1 MGYYLAR
8 VFLFFFFF
16 LWIINFVFPMV
27 FLLSPSSMC
36 LHWDQPPRGVKGTN
50 RSHVLFL
57 SFLSI
62 LNLKK
67 PRFPNRQ
74 IYCYFPLSFSLA
86 QIATPGFTHLMAQ
99 FPLNVLPFLLPFT
112 FSFLDNPKKIFS
124 FQALSQLPL
133 LSFLAFTRYIHFLLP
148 SCSSL
153 FMHSVSFIIVT
164 LFFPFHGDCF

>member
-27 FLLSPSSMC
+27 FLLYPSSMC

-57 SFLSI
+57 SFLFI
-62 LNLKK
+62 LNLKE
-67 PRFPNRQ
+67 PRFPNGQ
-74 IYCYFPLSFSLA
+74 IYCYFPLSFSSA

-99 FPLNVLPFLLPFT
+99 FPWMFYLFFFLLLSL
-112 FSFLDNPKKIFS
+112 FSIIPKKS
-124 FQALSQLPL
+124 FPFKLC
-133 LSFLAFTRYIHFLLP
+133 R
-148 SCSSL
+148 SSL
-153 FMHSVSFIIVT
+153 YFHFWRLPGIFISSRLLVPLFSCIQFHS
-164 LFFPFHGDCF
+164 

>member
-16 LWIINFVFPMV
+16 LWIINFVFPMA

-57 SFLSI
+57 SFLFI

-99 FPLNVLPFLLPFT
+99 FPWMFFLFFFLLLSL
-112 FSFLDNPKKIFS
+112 FSIIPKKS
-124 FQALSQLPL
+124 FPLSQLPL
-133 LSFLAFTRYIHFLLP
+133 LSFLAFTRYIHFLPP

-153 FMHSVSFIIVT
+153 FMHSVSFVIVT